1 MKDDVVLGIG
11 VNGILQASGTEL
23 LMHNSIASWVLL

>member
-23 LMHNSIASWVLL
+23 LMKSLISS